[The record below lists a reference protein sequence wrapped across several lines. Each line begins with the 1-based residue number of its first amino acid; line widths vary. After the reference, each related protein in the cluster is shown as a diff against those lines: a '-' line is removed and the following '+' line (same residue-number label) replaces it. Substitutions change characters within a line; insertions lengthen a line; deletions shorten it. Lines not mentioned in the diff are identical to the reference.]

1 MHVITLG
8 IAALVVSAVTM
19 QMAVASLQAD
29 CKGCIED
36 RPLSLLNRTCYVSG
50 MRYPAVHPS
59 KLINP

>member
-8 IAALVVSAVTM
+8 TAALVVSAATV
-19 QMAVASLQAD
+19 QMTVASLQAD

-50 MRYPAVHPS
+50 MR
-59 KLINP
+59 